1 MPSQMQTA
9 VRGESGYGP
18 RSYLDQARTLI
29 GRQIA
34 PLPVTFLKGRN
45 GWERAKECDPR
56 HIAGSALPICE
67 PSPRYLGN
75 GTAGYVQD

>member
-9 VRGESGYGP
+9 VRGESGYRP
-18 RSYLDQARTLI
+18 RSNLGQAENLI
-29 GRQIA
+29 AGQIA
-34 PLPVTFLKGRN
+34 RVPVTFLKSRSGR
-45 GWERAKECDPR
+45 ERAEECDPR

-75 GTAGYVQD
+75 GTAGYVQN